1 MGEGTALLPGFDQ
14 GKWRGLEDEKGQSDN
29 NSNADDADWADLRGF
44 CFACGKVFF
53 STKELRIG
61 NKIKLHSDWHFFD
74 FAALLVSCIDLL
86 CAFLTPCQIKK

>member
-44 CFACGKVFF
+44 CFACGKVF
-53 STKELRIG
+53 LPR
-61 NKIKLHSDWHFFD
+61 KI
-74 FAALLVSCIDLL
+74 
-86 CAFLTPCQIKK
+86 